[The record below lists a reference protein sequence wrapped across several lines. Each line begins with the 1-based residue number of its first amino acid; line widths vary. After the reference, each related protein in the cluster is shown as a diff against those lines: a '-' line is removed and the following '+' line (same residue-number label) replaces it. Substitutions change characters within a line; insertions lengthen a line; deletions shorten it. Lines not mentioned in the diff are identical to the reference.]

1 LEEFKMSTKILL
13 INAVVLAIITI
24 AMSFFVDDVMPI
36 IYVSGGLNLLNIIA
50 FVAINKNEDGKK

>member
-1 LEEFKMSTKILL
+1 MSTKILL